1 MRLMEGFVTM
11 KNSRAACLLRA
22 LFAAVLLASTL
33 AVGQEGEGDGEGGYD
48 APYFQADFTQDL
60 NSWTSALVNPALL
73 YRVNQMHAAMAFY
86 RWGLDRGNM
95 GYQDFSFFY
104 PIRLNHTAGLT
115 VLHARNTMERVKSGT
130 DNEADM
136 MGLVSYQ
143 DLWMIGNY
151 GVRVLPWLML
161 GGNVKLRSQAQFGQ
175 NAFSKVPG
183 LDVGIYIN
191 PIDHYQFGDLGISLT
206 AQDILPTQT
215 PWTFDLENG
224 VNFDAGDLITV
235 SRGRVG
241 LRYSGLN
248 DNLVVSFEMLVDN
261 AFRDIFANLPWNEFK
276 NALLTMAEGERPDLS
291 AKDIA
296 DMFPIAFRW
305 GFHAKYMFIPQI
317 WFKGGWTN
325 NNIPY
330 LGFSYNL
337 LYPMPE
343 MINYLTVD
351 YNFGYSF
358 IENSADLNDERGLV
372 MMLRLAADFGRT
384 REQKESKRLYDRL
397 VVAPMDAYQE
407 AMRLYTAGKYWEASF
422 AYGKLISLYP
432 TFYLNDKAVYYMG
445 DCYKQLY
452 MNETAREV
460 FREALDEYT
469 TSDMRAHYL
478 YGVMSLDYRED
489 NYEEAMRNHSFIINL
504 YPESE
509 IVGEAEYLA
518 GEIEFAQQHYDEAR
532 RHLELVKPTDPSYMY
547 AQFTLGVVNYQMGRE
562 QAAIQSLRLVV
573 EDTSSRTADVK
584 LQHAAAVKLGH
595 VYFESKDEQGQ
606 FNKLRNAVE
615 SYSVVPEGA
624 SPNGDEALL
633 GTAWSWAKA
642 GRPQETLQ
650 KADRLIALHPKSPF
664 VPEAHLLRGYS
675 LMLLKRHGDAIPAF
689 ERCLEAAAGEFLTD
703 EHVKARKVQFDQVS
717 DGFTPVAERIK
728 RNAMRKPTP
737 RSVEERTELYKGY
750 ETFSKENKAFF
761 EYRVLAKSH
770 KNFFM
775 QKEQIIEDATF
786 ALAKATNYMKTRQVD
801 KAVQGLRGAEAE
813 VDAEIERLRQQLE
826 EGGGE

>member
-1 MRLMEGFVTM
+1 MEGFGKM
-11 KNSRAACLLRA
+11 KNTRAACFTRV
-22 LFAAVLLASTL
+22 LFAAVILA
-33 AVGQEGEGDGEGGYD
+33 AAFAAGQDGEGGYD

-73 YRVNQMHAAMAFY
+73 YRVNQMHASMAFY

-104 PIRLNHTAGLT
+104 PMRLNHTVGLT
-115 VLHARNTMERVKSGT
+115 VLHARNTMERIKST
-130 DNEADM
+130 DNDDID
-136 MGLVSYQ
+136 GTLVSYQ
-143 DLWMIGNY
+143 DLWLVGNY
-151 GVRVLPWLML
+151 GVRVLPWLMV
-161 GGNVKLRSQAQFGQ
+161 GGNVKLRSQMQFGQ
-175 NAFSKVPG
+175 AAFSKVPG
-183 LDVGIYIN
+183 LDVGVYIN
-191 PIDHYQFGDLGISLT
+191 PIDHYQFGDLGISLS

-215 PWTFDLENG
+215 PWELNMESPDFSST
-224 VNFDAGDLITV
+224 DLITV
-235 SRGRVG
+235 SRGRAG

-248 DNLVVSFEMLVDN
+248 DNLVVSFEILVDN
-261 AFRDIFANLPWNEFK
+261 AFRDIMAALPWDEFK
-276 NALLTMAEGERPDLS
+276 KAIMSGNVDSIPS
-291 AKDIA
+291 AKAIA
-296 DMFPIAFRW
+296 DNFPIALRW

-337 LYPMPE
+337 LYPLPE
-343 MINYLTVD
+343 MINYLNVD

-358 IENSADLNDERGLV
+358 LENSAHLNDERGLV
-372 MMLRLAADFGRT
+372 MMIKASADFGRT

-452 MNETAREV
+452 MNQTAREV

-489 NYEEAMRNHSFIINL
+489 NYDEAMRNHAFIINL

-518 GEIEFAQQHYDEAR
+518 GEIEFARQNYDEAR

-547 AQFTLGVVNYQMGRE
+547 AQFTLGVVNYQTDRE
-562 QAAIQSLRLVV
+562 QAAIQNLKLVI
-573 EDTSSRTADVK
+573 EDTSSKAPDVK

-595 VYFESKDEQGQ
+595 VYFESG
-606 FNKLRNAVE
+606 NKLREAVE
-615 SYSVVPEGA
+615 SYSIVPENA

-633 GTAWSWAKA
+633 GIAWSWAKA
-642 GRPQETLQ
+642 GQPQLALQ
-650 KADRLIALHPKSPF
+650 KAERIVALHPKSPF
-664 VPEAHLLRGYS
+664 VPEAHLLRGYA

-689 ERCLEAAAGEFLTD
+689 ERCLAAAEGEFLTD
-703 EHVKARKVQFDQVS
+703 ENVKTRKVQFDQVS
-717 DGFTPVAERIK
+717 DGFTPVSERIK
-728 RNAMRKPTP
+728 RNALRKPTP

-750 ETFSKENKAFF
+750 EAFAKENKEFF

-775 QKEQIIEDATF
+775 RKEEIVEDATY
-786 ALAKATNYMKTRQVD
+786 ALAKATNFMKSRKTSEALE
-801 KAVQGLRGAEAE
+801 KIRGTGQE
-813 VDAEIERLRQQLE
+813 VDAEIERLRQELE
-826 EGGGE
+826 GQ

>member
-1 MRLMEGFVTM
+1 MEGFVTM
-11 KNSRAACLLRA
+11 KKTRAACFTRV
-22 LFAAVLLASTL
+22 LFAAVLLA
-33 AVGQEGEGDGEGGYD
+33 AAFAYAQDGDGDGEGGYD

-73 YRVNQMHAAMAFY
+73 YRVNQMHASMAFY

-104 PIRLNHTAGLT
+104 PMRLNHTAGLT
-115 VLHARNTMERVKSGT
+115 ILHARNEMERVRAGEGG
-130 DNEADM
+130 EADM
-136 MGLVSYQ
+136 AGLVSYQ
-143 DLWMIGNY
+143 DLWLIGNY
-151 GVRVLPWLML
+151 GVRVMPWLML
-161 GGNVKLRSQAQFGQ
+161 GGNVKLRSQAQFGKS
-175 NAFSKVPG
+175 AFSKVPG

-215 PWTFDLENG
+215 PWAFDLENFG
-224 VNFDAGDLITV
+224 SNLNNASDLITV
-235 SRGRVG
+235 SRGRAG

-261 AFRDIFANLPWNEFK
+261 AFRDIMAALPWDEFK
-276 NALLTMAEGERPDLS
+276 KALVSGGDFSGLDTINVKDL
-291 AKDIA
+291 
-296 DMFPIAFRW
+296 FPIAFRW
-305 GFHAKYMFIPQI
+305 GFHVKYMFIPQI
-317 WFKGGWTN
+317 WLKGGWTN

-337 LYPMPE
+337 LYPLPE
-343 MINYLTVD
+343 MINYLNVD

-358 IENSADLNDERGLV
+358 LENSANLNDERGLV
-372 MMLRLAADFGRT
+372 MMIRASADFGRT

-452 MNETAREV
+452 MNQTAREV

-489 NYEEAMRNHSFIINL
+489 NYEEAMRNHAFIINL

-518 GEIEFAQQHYDEAR
+518 GEIEFAQQHFDEAR
-532 RHLELVKPTDPSYMY
+532 RHLELVKPTDPSYLY
-547 AQFTLGVVNYQMGRE
+547 AQFTLGIVNYQTDRE
-562 QAAIQSLRLVV
+562 QAAIKNMRLVI
-573 EDTSSRTADVK
+573 EDTSSKAPDVK
-584 LQHAAAVKLGH
+584 LQNAAAVKLGH
-595 VYFESKDEQGQ
+595 MYFEAEG
-606 FNKLRNAVE
+606 KLRDAVE
-615 SYSVVPEGA
+615 SYSIVPENA
-624 SPNGDEALL
+624 SPSGDEALL
-633 GTAWSWAKA
+633 GIAWSWVKA
-642 GRPQETLQ
+642 GKPEFTVQ
-650 KADRLIALHPKSPF
+650 KVDRIIALHPKSPF
-664 VPEAHLLRGYS
+664 IPEAHLLRGYA
-675 LMLLKRHGDAIPAF
+675 LMLLKRYGDAIPAF
-689 ERCLEAAAGEFLTD
+689 ERALETASGEFITD
-703 EHVKARKVQFDQVS
+703 ERLNARKVQFDQVS

-750 ETFSKENKAFF
+750 DSFAKENKAFF
-761 EYRVLAKSH
+761 EYKVLAKSH

-775 QKEQIIEDATF
+775 RKDEIIEDATF
-786 ALAKATNYMKTRQVD
+786 ALAKATNFMKTRRTTEALD
-801 KAVQGLRGAEAE
+801 KMRGTGQE
-813 VDAEIERLRQQLE
+813 VDAEIERLRQELDGSGQ
-826 EGGGE
+826 

>member
-1 MRLMEGFVTM
+1 MEGFVKM
-11 KNSRAACLLRA
+11 KKTRSACLLRVF
-22 LFAAVLLASTL
+22 FAAVLLAAAFAS
-33 AVGQEGEGDGEGGYD
+33 GQDGDGEGGYD

-60 NSWTSALVNPALL
+60 NSWTSALVNPALT

-95 GYQDFSFFY
+95 GYQDFTLLY
-104 PIRLNHTAGLT
+104 PMRLNHTVGLT
-115 VLHARNTMERVKSGT
+115 VLHARNEMERVRAGEGG
-130 DNEADM
+130 DADRT
-136 MGLVSYQ
+136 GLVSYQ
-143 DLWMIGNY
+143 DLWLVGNY

-161 GGNVKLRSQAQFGQ
+161 GGNVKMRTQAQFGKP
-175 NAFSKVPG
+175 AFSKVPG
-183 LDVGIYIN
+183 LDVGVYFN

-215 PWTFDLENG
+215 PWEYALESGFDPAT
-224 VNFDAGDLITV
+224 AGDLITV
-235 SRGRVG
+235 SRGRAG
-241 LRYSGLN
+241 IRYSGLN

-276 NALLTMAEGERPDLS
+276 KALVTITEGERPDIS

-337 LYPMPE
+337 LYPLPE
-343 MINYLTVD
+343 MINYLNVD

-358 IENSADLNDERGLV
+358 LENSANLNDERGLV
-372 MMLRLAADFGRT
+372 MMIRASADFGRT

-452 MNETAREV
+452 MNQTAREV

-489 NYEEAMRNHSFIINL
+489 NYDEAMRNHAFIINL

-518 GEIEFAQQHYDEAR
+518 GEIEFAQQHYDDAR

-547 AQFTLGVVNYQMGRE
+547 AQFTLGVVNYQTDRE
-562 QAAIQSLRLVV
+562 QAAIQNLKIVI
-573 EDTSSRTADVK
+573 EDTSSKAPDVK

-595 VYFESKDEQGQ
+595 VYYESQSG
-606 FNKLRNAVE
+606 NKLREAVE
-615 SYSVVPEGA
+615 SYSIVPENA
-624 SPNGDEALL
+624 SPSGDEALL
-633 GTAWSWAKA
+633 GIAWSWVKA
-642 GRPQETLQ
+642 GRPELALQ
-650 KADRLIALHPKSPF
+650 KADRIVALHPKSPF
-664 VPEAHLLRGYS
+664 IPEAHLLRGYA
-675 LMLLKRHGDAIPAF
+675 LMLLKRHGDAIPAL
-689 ERCLEAAAGEFLTD
+689 ERCLETASGEFLTD
-703 EHVKARKVQFDQVS
+703 EHVKARKGQFDQIS
-717 DGFTPVAERIK
+717 DNFTPVSERIK

-750 ETFSKENKAFF
+750 ELFAKENKAFF

-775 QKEQIIEDATF
+775 RKEEIIEDATF
-786 ALAKATNYMKTRQVD
+786 ALAKATNFMKTRQTT
-801 KAVQGLRGAEAE
+801 KALEGMRGTEE
-813 VDAEIERLRQQLE
+813 KLDSEIEKLRQEL
-826 EGGGE
+826 EGGN